1 MIRKM
6 LSFPLAEGVLDELSK
21 PQVLAIGQFD
31 GLHRG
36 HASVIQTA
44 VNLSREQGIQAAV
57 LTFHPHPKE
66 VMRKGD
72 YQGYLTPLKEKEAIL
87 EEMNVDVMY
96 VLEFNESLSSLSP
109 EQFVNQF
116 LIKLGVQ
123 TAVVGFDFRFGH
135 KGAGDENT
143 LRELGAP
150 SMNVITVPPLRLDG
164 DKISSSFIRKAL
176 HEGNI
181 TEVTRMLGRPYS
193 FTGIVMDGE
202 KRGRTIGFPTANVEP
217 SENYVVPLKGVYAVW
232 VTHNKRRHPGVMN
245 IGVKPTFHDNRTKP
259 SFEVHLLDFSGDLYG
274 EELKVELIHF
284 LRTEQ
289 KFSSIDA
296 LIAQIKQDSVT
307 ASQLLTGDSQ
317 N

>member
-6 LSFPLAEGVLDELSK
+6 LSFPLAEGVLDELST

-31 GLHRG
+31 GLHHG

-44 VNLSREQGIQAAV
+44 VSLSREQGIQSAV

-72 YQGYLTPLKEKEAIL
+72 YNGYLTPLKEKEAIL
-87 EEMNVDVMY
+87 EDMDVDVMY
-96 VLEFNESLSSLSP
+96 VLEFNEAFSNLSP
-109 EQFVNQF
+109 EQFVSQF
-116 LIKLGVQ
+116 LVKLDVK

-135 KGAGDENT
+135 KGAGDENV

-150 SMNVITVPPLRLDG
+150 QLNVVTVPPLRLDG
-164 DKISSSFIRKAL
+164 EKVSSSFIRKAL
-176 HEGNI
+176 HEGDVK
-181 TEVTRMLGRPYS
+181 EAARMLGRAYS
-193 FTGIVMDGE
+193 VTGIVMDGE

-217 SENYVVPLKGVYAVW
+217 SDNYVVPLKGVYAVW
-232 VTHNKRRHPGVMN
+232 VNHGEERYPGVMN
-245 IGVKPTFHDNRTKP
+245 IGVKPTFHENRTKP
-259 SFEVHLLDFSGDLYG
+259 TFEVHLLEYSGDLYG

-284 LRTEQ
+284 LRPEQ

-296 LIAQIKQDSVT
+296 LIAQIRKDSET
-307 ASQLLTGDSQ
+307 AAQLLSEES
-317 N
+317 